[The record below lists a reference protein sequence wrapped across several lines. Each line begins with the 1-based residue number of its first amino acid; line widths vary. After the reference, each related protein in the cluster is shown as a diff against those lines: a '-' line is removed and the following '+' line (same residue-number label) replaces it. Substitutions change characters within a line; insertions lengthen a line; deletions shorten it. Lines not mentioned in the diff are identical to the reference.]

1 MTDSPELD
9 QLIQN
14 YEFDNEQF
22 LKCIERENQLIKNF
36 TRDIEL
42 TNLSVKRLQE
52 SVSQIDEDTKR
63 VHKQYT
69 LNRDNCASLK
79 KTTKLLADHED
90 SLQKKLEANN
100 EKYSD
105 EMKERY
111 KLLEHYQSVW
121 EDFEKKYKSLKPAQ
135 ILEKEMKNLT
145 LAEKFLS
152 NIQDEKQH
160 VTKNMKE
167 NKLLTTQEV
176 KGFICSIAR
185 VKTDS
190 TKLKEK
196 IKTLKANISEM
207 KQVYLQN
214 AEEAKRQSS
223 LTTSGVTNVSTSP
236 TVNVT
241 STTTTITTAASS
253 VTNIKTSLQQSQ
265 LITTSFPPSNSV
277 RSAGTKFSSPKLI
290 TKEEAK
296 RQSSLTTSG
305 VTNVSTSPTVNV
317 TSTTTTITTA
327 ASSVTNIKTSLQQSQ
342 LITTSFPPSNS
353 VRSAGTKFSSPKLIT
368 KEQVTNYANAQL
380 LQPLAKRVNTP
391 KYEELAD
398 MSRTTKYLPVSFSGV
413 KPSCSSKSLPK
424 SPSIGPRQLWAV
436 PATIKSPSQNIYP
449 KSLTVPAKT
458 LQMPGPMPT
467 FSLSSSS
474 MDKLKKVSVPITVAT
489 TPKLSSMAD
498 EEHFQIQAPS
508 QQLATFCSSPSMKNL
523 QKQKMTSPLQPTL
536 ENVQQTSTPNEI
548 EETALSKS
556 ENININQD
564 AFQEST
570 FDFNEH
576 QRMLKKLHL
585 SPGMPTMS
593 HRPMFLQ
600 SDENQKQKPEAS
612 KATADSNFFLQSFF
626 DKQDQNAESFGT
638 SMFSQSKEDNNT
650 DGQGIFSGFSQLS
663 ATEVDA
669 PVEFRFSNSN
679 EDVAPNQNGGNF
691 FSFGADS
698 FTSSNDQDSRN
709 NFSFDFSVS
718 SSLESANNPPFSLF

>member
-1 MTDSPELD
+1 MSVGNMTDSPELD

-176 KGFICSIAR
+176 KGFICSIFLITLTNIRAR

-290 TKEEAK
+290 TKE
-296 RQSSLTTSG
+296 
-305 VTNVSTSPTVNV
+305 
-317 TSTTTTITTA
+317 
-327 ASSVTNIKTSLQQSQ
+327 
-342 LITTSFPPSNS
+342 
-353 VRSAGTKFSSPKLIT
+353 
-368 KEQVTNYANAQL
+368 QVTNYANAQL
-380 LQPLAKRVNTP
+380 LQPLAKRVNAP

-508 QQLATFCSSPSMKNL
+508 QQLVTFCSSPSMKNL

-585 SPGMPTMS
+585 SPGMPAMS

-663 ATEVDA
+663 E
-669 PVEFRFSNSN
+669 EIRL
-679 EDVAPNQNGGNF
+679 EMPN
-691 FSFGADS
+691 
-698 FTSSNDQDSRN
+698 T
-709 NFSFDFSVS
+709 
-718 SSLESANNPPFSLF
+718 

>member
-79 KTTKLLADHED
+79 KTSKLLADHED
-90 SLQKKLEANN
+90 SLHKKLEVN
-100 EKYSD
+100 EDKYSD

-121 EDFEKKYKSLKPAQ
+121 ENFEKKYKSLKPAQ

-152 NIQDEKQH
+152 NVQEEKQH
-160 VTKNMKE
+160 LTKNMKE

-190 TKLKEK
+190 NNLKEK
-196 IKTLKANISEM
+196 IKTLKEDISEM
-207 KQVYLQN
+207 KQMYLQS
-214 AEEAKRQSS
+214 AEESKKKSS
-223 LTTSGVTNVSTSP
+223 PTTSGVINVRTPP
-236 TVNVT
+236 TINVT
-241 STTTTITTAASS
+241 STTTITTAASS
-253 VTNIKTSLQQSQ
+253 PANIKPSLQQSQ
-265 LITTSFPPSNSV
+265 QMTTSLPPSNPV
-277 RSAGTKFSSPKLI
+277 RSTGMKFSSPKLI
-290 TKEEAK
+290 SKE
-296 RQSSLTTSG
+296 
-305 VTNVSTSPTVNV
+305 VTNHT
-317 TSTTTTITTA
+317 
-327 ASSVTNIKTSLQQSQ
+327 
-342 LITTSFPPSNS
+342 
-353 VRSAGTKFSSPKLIT
+353 
-368 KEQVTNYANAQL
+368 NAQL
-380 LQPLAKRVNTP
+380 LQPLIKRVNAP

-398 MSRTTKYLPVSFSGV
+398 ISRTTKYLPLSFSGV
-413 KPSCSSKSLPK
+413 KPLCPSKSLPK
-424 SPSIGPRQLWAV
+424 SPGIGPRQLWAV
-436 PATIKSPSQNIYP
+436 PATTKSPSQNIYP
-449 KSLTVPAKT
+449 KSLTVPTKN
-458 LQMPGPMPT
+458 LQLPGPMST

-474 MDKLKKVSVPITVAT
+474 MDKLKKVAVPITVAT
-489 TPKLSSMAD
+489 TPKLSPMSD

-508 QQLATFCSSPSMKNL
+508 QQLATFCSSLSMKNL

-536 ENVQQTSTPNEI
+536 ENVQQTSTSNEI

-556 ENININQD
+556 ENSNISQD

-576 QRMLKKLHL
+576 QRILKKFHS

-593 HRPMFLQ
+593 NRPMFLQ
-600 SDENQKQKPEAS
+600 SDESKKQIPEAA
-612 KATADSNFFLQSFF
+612 KATPDSNFFLQSFF
-626 DKQDQNAESFGT
+626 DKQDQNAESLGV
-638 SMFSQSKEDNNT
+638 SMFSQSKESNNT
-650 DGQGIFSGFSQLS
+650 DGQSIFSGFSQLS
-663 ATEVDA
+663 ATEVDT

-679 EDVAPNQNGGNF
+679 EDVASNQNGGNF
-691 FSFGADS
+691 FSFSADS
-698 FTSSNDQDSRN
+698 FSSSNDQDSRN

-718 SSLESANNPPFSLF
+718 SSIESANNPPFSLF